1 MASENIN
8 LGDFVAQKHPNNAT
22 TMKKGIVIDSK
33 KDSFVVQWL
42 SYNKDFFMGFEGPV
56 FEELNK
62 RYLLTAMSY
71 CRSNVTTDIVILSKA
86 RKNGLGKT

>member
-8 LGDFVAQKHPNNAT
+8 LGDFVAQKHPNKAI

-42 SYNKDFFMGFEGPV
+42 SYNQSQYLMGF
-56 FEELNK
+56 
-62 RYLLTAMSY
+62 
-71 CRSNVTTDIVILSKA
+71 
-86 RKNGLGKT
+86 